1 MTPAEAAVNNAIS
14 FECKKDAL
22 QQRQSG
28 DWKISFTV
36 QGIDMDDRITKA
48 PMGTRFVA
56 VLVAI
61 NDDESPIQQPAKEK
75 AKPETVSPQ
84 PSLANHKP
92 SEKARRDWNEMLPSA
107 AAAMR
112 GNDPVFR
119 AFLNE
124 ERGYSVQNH
133 EEAAEAVRKICRVKS
148 RRDLNVEGSNGMLM
162 WQLLDSA
169 YQAWLAKER
178 VGA

>member
-1 MTPAEAAVNNAIS
+1 MTPAELARENAIS

-36 QGIDMDDRITKA
+36 QGVDMDDRITKA

-61 NDDESPIQQPAKEK
+61 NDDEMPITQTEKEK
-75 AKPETVSPQ
+75 AKPDAVSPS
-84 PSLANHKP
+84 PRRLDKP
-92 SEKARRDWNEMLPSA
+92 AGAKRDWKAVPKPQQAGIRINEPTFA
-107 AAAMR
+107 AYLR
-112 GNDPVFR
+112 
-119 AFLNE
+119 E
-124 ERGYSVQNH
+124 EHPHDWRETG
-133 EEAAEAVRKICRVKS
+133 EADACLKFMCGINSK
-148 RRDLNVEGSNGMLM
+148 RDLATNHQAATL
-162 WQLLDSA
+162 WHQIDSA